1 MSSHEK
7 PAGILPGG
15 PHRRYNPLTGEWI
28 LVSPHRTS
36 RPWLGQT
43 EKTTSPGLPSY
54 DPGCYLCPGNSR
66 AGGKSNPAY
75 PETYVFDNDYPA
87 LIPDSAS
94 HENKGT
100 KNSLL
105 QAQAE
110 SGICRVMCFSPRH
123 DLTMARMNKASIVR
137 VIETW
142 KSQSEELGSLEWIN
156 YVQIFEN
163 KGSMMGCSNP
173 HPHCQIWASSSIPEE
188 VRKEQKNQ
196 ENYRREQKKC
206 LLCTYLEEENSAC
219 GIRIVTEN
227 ESFSALVPFWAIW
240 PFETMIVSRRHLQN
254 LSQFSAADVDGLAEI
269 LSRLNIKYD
278 NLFQTSFPYSMGI
291 HQSPSDG
298 TPHDEWHFH
307 MHFYPPLLR
316 SATVKKFMVGYEL
329 LATPQRDITPE
340 SAAEQLQGLSK
351 THWEERQR
359 KKNKSNDES

>member
-1 MSSHEK
+1 MKSHEK

-15 PHRRYNPLTGEWI
+15 PHKRYNPLTGEWI

-43 EKTTSPGLPSY
+43 EKASSPGLPSY

-66 AGGKSNPAY
+66 AGGEKNPAY

-87 LIPDSAS
+87 LIPEPGRR
-94 HENKGT
+94 ENIKIED
-100 KNSLL
+100 SLL

-123 DLTMARMNKASIVR
+123 DLTIARMERASIAR

-142 KSQSEELGSLEWIN
+142 KSQSEELGALEWIN

-188 VRKEQKNQ
+188 VRKEQENQ
-196 ENYRREQKKC
+196 ASFLREQKKC
-206 LLCTYLEEENSAC
+206 LLCAYLEEERNAGSD
-219 GIRIVTEN
+219 RIVMEN

-240 PFETMIVSRRHLQN
+240 PFETMIISRRHLRN
-254 LSQFSAADVDGLAEI
+254 LSHFSSKEVDELAEI
-269 LSRLNIKYD
+269 LGRLTIKYD

-298 TPHDEWHFH
+298 SLHDEWHFH

-340 SAAEQLQGLSK
+340 SAAEQLRGLSEK
-351 THWEERQR
+351 HWEEGLR
-359 KKNKSNDES
+359 K